1 MINKKKV
8 NKITFWWKLKKIR
21 NKKKKRIN
29 NIDNIRTK
37 FLNKS

>member
-21 NKKKKRIN
+21 NKKKRIN
-29 NIDNIRTK
+29 NIDNIGTK

>member
-21 NKKKKRIN
+21 NKKKRIN